1 MPTGYRGEG
10 KTYLKSQKRWVKKQ
24 THNAFD
30 YDGVDHESVAFLIS
44 FFRFYPDY
52 FLDVFRSPTAEFR
65 LELPQRLILR
75 AFSRYRNVYITGA
88 RGLTKTYC
96 VLLFAMANGV
106 LYPGEVMRYCAPN
119 QKQAAALATQA
130 FHQIEKDY
138 PALADMWRVRNDR
151 SDMFYITTRFGSEFS
166 MYAPRGSNAS
176 MSIAEEIGAEGAE
189 AFDIDTYE
197 RNILPTVRKVR
208 KVNQADDPTHI
219 NYRHLHISNA
229 CTKQNRAFT
238 VHRQKALY
246 GMIHGDPYEGFVLDI
261 PWEVAL
267 LGNIR
272 NKEYI
277 KDQKNAL
284 TIEDFQREMCAR
296 YTGTNENPVVTDEV
310 LSASRKLV
318 AMEREHCGR
327 DDAIYIVS
335 HDVAYESGAKNALC
349 ADVVWK
355 LTRFKGVTR
364 REKYRKQCVWADSY
378 PPPPTDYA
386 QAMKLKDLW
395 RRYCKDGAQ
404 ATYLVVDARAYGK
417 SVIEEL
423 MKPSDDGIPP
433 LCCYNHLEY
442 RELEQEGALPVIYPI
457 KAGVRGSRDADA
469 DMIRYAQRELEQ
481 GNVELL
487 TAAIAD
493 GIEQYKIQHGIKDNY
508 SDARIA
514 LPYKKTDELCEQI
527 KNLTLDASG
536 TTLKEKRK
544 SRAIQRDMWSAAKYG
559 LHLAQ
564 ILEQALVKDTYRRK
578 STYDDIKAQFEG
590 ESEMFMGD
598 YVVGGNRL
606 RGIAIADRSKLLG
619 LRKR

>member
-1 MPTGYRGEG
+1 MPSG
-10 KTYLKSQKRWVKKQ
+10 KFYHKQSGRWLSKETTQ
-24 THNAFD
+24 AFD
-30 YDGVDHESVAFLIS
+30 YGSVDPDSSAFLIS
-44 FFRFYPDY
+44 FFRWYPDY
-52 FLDVFRSPTAEFR
+52 FLDIIEDENADFTLQF
-65 LELPQRLILR
+65 PQRLILR
-75 AFSRYRNVYITGA
+75 AFARYETAYITGP
-88 RGLTKTYC
+88 RGIGKTYLVWLSC
-96 VLLFAMANGV
+96 LIDGV
-106 LYPGEVMRYCAPN
+106 LFPGEVVRYYAPS
-119 QKQAAALATQA
+119 QKQAAELAATA
-130 FHQIEKDY
+130 FHQIEKNY
-138 PALADMWRVRNDR
+138 PALAACWSIKSETKDTFKVI
-151 SDMFYITTRFGSEFS
+151 SSYGSEI
-166 MYAPRGSNAS
+166 
-176 MSIAEEIGAEGAE
+176 SIGATQGGNCSQLVAEEIGQETDPK
-189 AFDIDTYE
+189 FDFNDFETMAIPTA
-197 RNILPTVRKVR
+197 RNIRSVAKM
-208 KVNQADDPTHI
+208 KDPVHI
-219 NYRHLHISNA
+219 NNKIKIITNA
-229 CTKQNRAFT
+229 STRVNRAYTGHHNKTMRDMMFEKAGKAIVYDISWEIELISSIKEQSYIERMKST
-238 VHRQKALY
+238 MTADTFLRQ
-246 GMIHGDPYEGFVLDI
+246 
-261 PWEVAL
+261 
-267 LGNIR
+267 
-272 NKEYI
+272 
-277 KDQKNAL
+277 
-284 TIEDFQREMCAR
+284 MCAT
-296 YTGTNENPVVTDEV
+296 YTGTSENPVVTDEV

-423 MKPSDDGIPP
+423 MKPSDDGIAP

-457 KAGVRGSRDADA
+457 KAGVRGSRDTDA

-578 STYDDIKAQFEG
+578 STYDDIKAQFED
-590 ESEMFMGD
+590 ESEVLIEN

-606 RGIAIADRSKLLG
+606 RGIAIADRSRLLG